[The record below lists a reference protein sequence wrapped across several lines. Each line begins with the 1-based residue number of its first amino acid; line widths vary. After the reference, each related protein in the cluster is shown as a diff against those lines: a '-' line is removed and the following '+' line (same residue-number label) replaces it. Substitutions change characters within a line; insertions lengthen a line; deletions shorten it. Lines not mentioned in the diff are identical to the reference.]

1 MVDVVLI
8 HGPSG
13 SGKGT
18 QCALL
23 AKKLNGVHVSTGDL
37 LREHAKTFN
46 DIADGALA
54 DSADIL
60 RLLEGALSKIPAVKP
75 IVLDGT
81 ARMPEEAKW
90 LYEKLTEM
98 GRKISLVIEL
108 DIPEKEMLE
117 RLLHREENRP
127 DDDEAGIRK
136 RLGWYNTIVQETL
149 EFWGTKT
156 LVTTVN
162 GLGTREEV
170 AARIEELVN
179 AA

>member
-18 QCALL
+18 QCAIL
-23 AKKLNGVHVSTGDL
+23 AKELGAAHISTGDL
-37 LREHAKTFN
+37 LREHTKTFN
-46 DIADGALA
+46 DIADGSLA
-54 DSADIL
+54 DSNDIL
-60 RLLEGALSKIPAVKP
+60 KLLEEALSNIPADKP

-90 LYEKLTEM
+90 LYKKLTDL
-98 GRKISLVIEL
+98 GRTVSLVIEL
-108 DIPEKEMLE
+108 DIPAKESLS
-117 RLLHREENRP
+117 RLLGRDGSRP
-127 DDDEAGIRK
+127 DDDETGIHK
-136 RLGWYNTIVQETL
+136 RLGWYQTTVQETL

-170 AARIEELVN
+170 AARIKELVN

>member
-18 QCALL
+18 QCPVL
-23 AKKLNGVHVSTGDL
+23 AQQLGGVCVSMGSL

-46 DIADGALA
+46 DIAGGALA
-54 DSADIL
+54 DSSDIL
-60 RLLEGALSKIPAVKP
+60 RLLDGALSNIPRNQS

-90 LYEKLTEM
+90 LRDKLAEL
-98 GRKISLVIEL
+98 GRNVDVVIDL
-108 DIPEKEMLE
+108 YIPEEE
-117 RLLHREENRP
+117 SFRRLLNRGDGRP
-127 DDDEAGIRK
+127 DDTKSGIQK
-136 RLGWYNTIVQETL
+136 RLDWYRSTVSRTL
-149 EFWGTKT
+149 AFWRTQTK
-156 LVTTVN
+156 VVRVD

-170 AARIEELVN
+170 TERLKELVN